1 MQQNFFI
8 TGTDTGVGKTLI
20 SCALLSKLSQQGLTV
35 QGMKPVASGCQQTPD
50 GLRNEDAELLMNYS
64 SMDLPYST
72 INPYAYAEAVAPH
85 LLADQVGETI
95 KLELIRDKYR
105 EISSQSDCVI
115 VEGVGG
121 WMVPLNNT
129 QTVADLA
136 VLLDLPVVLVVGMRL
151 GCINH
156 ALLTHQAIIDSGLS
170 CAGWI
175 ANQID
180 ADMQRVN
187 ENITAIEQ
195 RIGAPLLGKVN
206 YDECCDIEIISR
218 SLSLG

>member
-1 MQQNFFI
+1 
-8 TGTDTGVGKTLI
+8 
-20 SCALLSKLSQQGLTV
+20 
-35 QGMKPVASGCQQTPD
+35 
-50 GLRNEDAELLMNYS
+50 MNYS
-64 SMDLPYST
+64 SLDLPYST
-72 INPYAYAEAVAPH
+72 VNPYTYAEAVAPH
-85 LLADQVGETI
+85 LLADQTGDTI
-95 KLELIRDKYR
+95 DLELIRDKYY
-105 EISSQSDCVI
+105 EIASQSDCVI

-156 ALLTHQAIIDSGLS
+156 ALLTYQAIIDSGLS

-180 ADMQRVN
+180 PDMQLVN

-195 RIGAPLLGKVN
+195 RIGAPLLGRVK
-206 YDECCDIEIISR
+206 YDACCDIEIISR
-218 SLSLG
+218 TLSLG